1 VAVAWPSSSL
11 RTSRVIGADSVLAG
25 LDETHPLRILSAP
38 AGLLIS
44 VIAGSRGS
52 EFDPKIDFVGLLKI
66 MCRPSMSR

>member
-1 VAVAWPSSSL
+1 VAFIIVTNESHDRCRFSSC
-11 RTSRVIGADSVLAG
+11 RTGRDSPFAHSV
-25 LDETHPLRILSAP
+25 RP